1 MRITAKP
8 YIPQRQIDGT
18 GMPSPALA
26 ELVSQGVALIVTVD
40 CGITN
45 TEETEQFRAHGLD
58 VIITDHHSPPDI
70 LPNALAIIDPRQPGC
85 PYPCKDLAGVAV
97 AFKLAQALL
106 RRVAAAP
113 ERHERALLDLVAIGS
128 IADMV
133 PLRGE
138 NRTLVWHGLRVLNE
152 TPRVGLQAL
161 IEHSGLQRGAISA
174 TDVGFRVCPRLQH
187 RRPARPCVAWL

>member
-1 MRITAKP
+1 M
-8 YIPQRQIDGT
+8 
-18 GMPSPALA
+18 
-26 ELVSQGVALIVTVD
+26 
-40 CGITN
+40 
-45 TEETEQFRAHGLD
+45 
-58 VIITDHHSPPDI
+58 
-70 LPNALAIIDPRQPGC
+70 
-85 PYPCKDLAGVAV
+85 

-106 RRVAAAP
+106 RRVVAAP

-161 IEHSGLQRGAISA
+161 VERSGLQRGAISA
-174 TDVGFRVCPRLQH
+174 TDVDSASAPVSTPPAGSTM
-187 RRPARPCVAWL
+187 RRSAMSC